1 MVVSTSIKLGH
12 LQGAFGFQPKLV
24 ALVQIHSVVWLK
36 NECKV

>member
-1 MVVSTSIKLGH
+1 MVSTSIRFGD

-36 NECKV
+36 NQSKV